1 MGYIYLLQPAELVG
15 TDRYKIGI
23 SSKDNLNRLRS
34 YGNGTRYMFLL
45 ECDDFFRIEN
55 RLKKA
60 FNECRDIK
68 LIKGFEYF
76 EGKQEI
82 IMKIFFK
89 VVYED
94 KIKDFIC
101 QDDTMDTMNITE
113 IKNTCAVVELDDED
127 VEMEDVSIVESN
139 AKFISGIQ
147 KFKFR

>member
-45 ECDDFFRIEN
+45 ECDDFFRVEN

-60 FNECRDIK
+60 FNDCKDIK

-101 QDDTMDTMNITE
+101 DNSIKDNSNE
-113 IKNTCAVVELDDED
+113 IED
-127 VEMEDVSIVESN
+127 IEMEDVNDLEIN
-139 AKFISGIQ
+139 KDFINNLQ
-147 KFKFR
+147 RFKFK

>member
-101 QDDTMDTMNITE
+101 QGDSLETIG
-113 IKNTCAVVELDDED
+113 IKNIEVDDED
-127 VEMEDVSIVESN
+127 VEMEDVTIVESN
-139 AKFISGIQ
+139 NNFISGLQ
-147 KFKFR
+147 KFKFK

>member
-34 YGNGTRYMFLL
+34 YGNGTRYMFFI

-60 FNECRDIK
+60 FNDCKDIK

-89 VVYED
+89 IVYED
-94 KIKDFIC
+94 KIKDLIGSDLEDKVYAS
-101 QDDTMDTMNITE
+101 DDTETEDMEIDDMDKLE
-113 IKNTCAVVELDDED
+113 IKTE
-127 VEMEDVSIVESN
+127 
-139 AKFISGIQ
+139 FINSLQ
-147 KFKFR
+147 KFKFK